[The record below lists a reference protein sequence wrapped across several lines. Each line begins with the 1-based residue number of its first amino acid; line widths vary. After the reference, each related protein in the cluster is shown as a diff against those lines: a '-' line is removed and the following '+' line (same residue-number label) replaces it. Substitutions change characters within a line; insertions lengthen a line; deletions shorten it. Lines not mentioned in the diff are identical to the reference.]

1 VLVGVVAALTLVVGF
16 AVAQLTDVRAAGGAV
31 LVLGGGWCAWRAWR
45 PAGPWRVAV
54 LVGLALVCFVAAHVL
69 ARGRTGPWASVVLVS
84 LVLGVASWW
93 LVSRAG
99 AARGR
104 RRDV

>member
-1 VLVGVVAALTLVVGF
+1 VLVGVVAALTLVVAF

-45 PAGPWRVAV
+45 PAGLWRVAV
-54 LVGLALVCFVAAHVL
+54 LVGLAVGCFVAAHVL
-69 ARGRTGPWASVVLVS
+69 ARGALGPWAAVAVVS
-84 LVLGVASWW
+84 AVLGVVTWW

-99 AARGR
+99 TSHGR
-104 RRDV
+104 